1 MPETQAHAV
10 GEISNLCEC
19 GDCEYVATDCAHIVP
34 ACDTRT
40 DASEDRITLCGEWTD
55 CGKAAEQQT
64 QAAREEDTERVCTDC
79 GYPLID
85 DPDVVIEYGPA
96 CGDCGGPAESMV

>member
-10 GEISNLCEC
+10 GETSNLCEC

-55 CGKAAEQQT
+55 CGKAQ
-64 QAAREEDTERVCTDC
+64 EEEGRVCTDC
-79 GYPLID
+79 GYPLIY
-85 DPDVVIEYGPA
+85 DPDVIIEYGPA
-96 CGDCGGPAESMV
+96 CGDCGGPATSMV